1 MQAAKEASTTRGT
14 WHKPE
19 LDEELVLVLDPV
31 EELELEPVLVLVD
44 VALEVAVA
52 VAARKEHTHT
62 HSVTQFVPHSTT
74 LGHGAQ
80 ARVCEAKDP
89 AAHSYTV
96 RTSCTGSASGRARA
110 GRAAGG
116 GG

>member
-1 MQAAKEASTTRGT
+1 MQAAKEASTTWGT

-52 VAARKEHTHT
+52 VAARVHTHT
-62 HSVTQFVPHSTT
+62 PQSQPHTNCATPDFT
-74 LGHGAQ
+74 LRRHTRQ
-80 ARVCEAKDP
+80 HLD
-89 AAHSYTV
+89 TV
-96 RTSCTGSASGRARA
+96 LRLA
-110 GRAAGG
+110 
-116 GG
+116 

>member
-52 VAARKEHTHT
+52 VAARVHTHT
-62 HSVTQFVPHSTT
+62 LLNHSLTPIAPHQTSHSGAT
-74 LGHGAQ
+74 LDNTWTRCSGSREQSKG
-80 ARVCEAKDP
+80 P
-89 AAHSYTV
+89 G
-96 RTSCTGSASGRARA
+96 CTLVHCTHQLHWKC
-110 GRAAGG
+110 
-116 GG
+116 